1 MRLTHVVHK
10 AEHGVNGLDIGGE
23 LEDLRA
29 DVTVE
34 PGDLDSGQHQ
44 RIDKGFLGRTVANVE
59 TELGILVGRLDIRMR
74 VSLDTGTDAN
84 DDALGDTLRARIG
97 RDALDLLMRIDH
109 ETRDTGIDVLL
120 DLALRLVVALGEDML
135 HRKSRRLGDGKLST
149 TGHVDIAI
157 LLGDDLVHGNA
168 AEGLGGIDDVA
179 LRVAGAELIAIVCEL
194 LADMTFVVDIERG
207 TEIAGDVA
215 QIDAVEHH
223 LLAVN
228 VHVHGSDL
236 EKVGCLH
243 VVGQNMFAC
252 WCN

>member
-1 MRLTHVVHK
+1 
-10 AEHGVNGLDIGGE
+10 
-23 LEDLRA
+23 
-29 DVTVE
+29 
-34 PGDLDSGQHQ
+34 
-44 RIDKGFLGRTVANVE
+44 
-59 TELGILVGRLDIRMR
+59 
-74 VSLDTGTDAN
+74 
-84 DDALGDTLRARIG
+84 
-97 RDALDLLMRIDH
+97 
-109 ETRDTGIDVLL
+109 
-120 DLALRLVVALGEDML
+120 ML